1 MSNEGQSETGRK
13 CESRSILWNSNSP
26 WARTGYGGQTA
37 QVTTRLQSA
46 GHKVAVSSNYGL
58 EGAVLDW
65 HGIRQYP
72 RGFDTHSNDVVPA
85 HMRAWAREHA
95 TLDSLLITLHDVY
108 VFKGD
113 PWSDVEQI
121 ASWVPIDHGP
131 VPPDVAAWCKKP
143 NVTPIAMSRFGEE
156 MLGLADIECLYVPHG
171 VEAVYQPTSS
181 VTFGSS
187 ETTGREF
194 MGIDDDRFV
203 FGMVSANSGIVPCRK
218 SFPEAFL
225 AFGLFAQHHTDA
237 VLYIHTVD
245 HGGDGGINLRTLAKA
260 CDIPDDQIVFVDQ
273 YIFRAGVGNDLMAA
287 IYTAMDCL
295 LIPSMGE
302 GFGLPQVEAQACGTP
317 VICTNA
323 SASPELLG
331 DGWLVEG
338 QPWWDAMQKSWLV
351 TPAVPSIMEAMTA
364 AYERGQGRST
374 VAQDFAQQYGADF
387 VFDSYWSPAMET
399 LRLFR

>member
-1 MSNEGQSETGRK
+1 
-13 CESRSILWNSNSP
+13 
-26 WARTGYGGQTA
+26 
-37 QVTTRLQSA
+37 
-46 GHKVAVSSNYGL
+46 
-58 EGAVLDW
+58 
-65 HGIRQYP
+65 
-72 RGFDTHSNDVVPA
+72 
-85 HMRAWAREHA
+85 
-95 TLDSLLITLHDVY
+95 
-108 VFKGD
+108 
-113 PWSDVEQI
+113 
-121 ASWVPIDHGP
+121 
-131 VPPDVAAWCKKP
+131 
-143 NVTPIAMSRFGEE
+143 
-156 MLGLADIECLYVPHG
+156 
-171 VEAVYQPTSS
+171 
-181 VTFGSS
+181 
-187 ETTGREF
+187 
-194 MGIDDDRFV
+194 
-203 FGMVSANSGIVPCRK
+203 
-218 SFPEAFL
+218 
-225 AFGLFAQHHTDA
+225 
-237 VLYIHTVD
+237 
-245 HGGDGGINLRTLAKA
+245 
-260 CDIPDDQIVFVDQ
+260 
-273 YIFRAGVGNDLMAA
+273 MAA